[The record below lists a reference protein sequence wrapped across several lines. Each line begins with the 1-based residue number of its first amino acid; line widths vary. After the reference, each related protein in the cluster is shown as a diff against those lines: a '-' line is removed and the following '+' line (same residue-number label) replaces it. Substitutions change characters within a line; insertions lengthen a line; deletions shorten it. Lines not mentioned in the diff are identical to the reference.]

1 MKKARTRL
9 AFLILWGLLF
19 LSAQLPLMLVYT
31 AVNFEQ
37 YTVIISEILAAIFT
51 SMIAALAVAKEEL

>member
-1 MKKARTRL
+1 MNKPRTRL

-19 LSAQLPLMLVYT
+19 LSAQIPLMIIYT

-37 YTVIISEILAAIFT
+37 YTVAVSEILAAIFT
-51 SMIAALAVAKEEL
+51 SMMAALMVAKEEM